1 MHKFLNVYNLS
12 DVLVPAGNNAVHMDK
27 EPQLN
32 PPPPPQLCA
41 QGISSILIVPPA
53 LNFGL
58 PFYVPRIEFEGI

>member
-12 DVLVPAGNNAVHMDK
+12 DVLVPAGNNALHMDK
-27 EPQLN
+27 EPQL
-32 PPPPPQLCA
+32 PPPPQLCA
-41 QGISSILIVPPA
+41 QGISSILIVPRA